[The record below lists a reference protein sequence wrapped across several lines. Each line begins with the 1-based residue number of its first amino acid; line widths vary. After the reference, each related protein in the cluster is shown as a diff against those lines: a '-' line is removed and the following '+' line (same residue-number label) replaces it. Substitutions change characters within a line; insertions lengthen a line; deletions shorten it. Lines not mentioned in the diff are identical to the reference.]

1 MYIKK
6 ENESFIK
13 QLVKD
18 SNRGYTQ
25 NAVLKPAKA
34 MLIRA
39 GITGGLPFDSL
50 TSDVVTGCLPENMA
64 CYGMCF
70 AAISS
75 WRNGIDFG
83 KRVDNY
89 LDEDIFNSDLRSL
102 PDTQKYIRCGWNSD
116 PSWNWS
122 LSTRIAELARD
133 ANLLMI
139 FITKA
144 FRSIHDNIMQ
154 RLVAVRAEMR
164 VSVSALDTNE
174 QLKKR
179 LEFIEQY
186 RNAGGITVP
195 IVLTG
200 FFKDITLMERQE
212 NIVNWMVKHD
222 YPAAENSL
230 RFPYDA
236 KISELIDQRMT
247 RPLEK
252 GDEFWSGR
260 LYPDKLIFPTTTTIP
275 ENYQGINNSHLSN
288 LKLDDINKLFI
299 DPVKTN
305 QEVISSSSPLA
316 SPKMCGV
323 SDTRRCAKTT

>member
-1 MYIKK
+1 MYLKNESEKFIKK
-6 ENESFIK
+6 
-13 QLVKD
+13 LVKD

-25 NAVLKPAKA
+25 NAIFKPANS

-39 GITGGLPFDSL
+39 GIAGGLPFDSL
-50 TSDVVTGCLPENMA
+50 TSDVVTGCLPESMA

-75 WRNGIDFG
+75 WRDGIDFG
-83 KRVDNY
+83 KRIDNY
-89 LDEDIFNSDLRSL
+89 LDEDIFNCDLRAL
-102 PDTQKYIRCGWNSD
+102 PDSQKYIRCGWNSD

-144 FRSIHDNIMQ
+144 FRNIQDNIIQ
-154 RLVAVRAEMR
+154 RLVTTRAEMR

-200 FFKDITLMERQE
+200 FFKDITLMERQK
-212 NIVNWMVKHD
+212 NIVNWMVKND

-230 RFPYDA
+230 RFPYNA
-236 KISELIDQRMT
+236 KVSELVDQSMT

-275 ENYQGINNSHLSN
+275 ENYQGLNSSYLSQ
-288 LKLDDINKLFI
+288 LELSEINKLFI

-305 QEVISSSSPLA
+305 EEVMASDSALA
-316 SPKMCGV
+316 SPKMCGI
-323 SDTRRCAKTT
+323 SDTRRCTNNA